1 MADAAA
7 PSKRLG
13 DMREL
18 AGIEVTQLAPL
29 DCALGFSKEAK
40 RACTV
45 RQERPQRLVI
55 GMDRQITSTFVNMIR
70 RLVMRLKSLILKE
83 KTTKGIHAKEDPAQG
98 RVPAIITY
106 LRHNS
111 ERSDIAKNQI
121 TSTFV
126 NFTWPHDL
134 PALRRSILLETN
146 NAETRGVVKI
156 ALGEGRPRAPVGMG
170 SIIAALVEIGTPFL
184 SAHLSKGAD
193 VCLEEGE
200 GQRKSQVP
208 DDRVAYFGLDALGQV
223 VVQEDL
229 REFFE
234 GEGRA
239 SLHATFDS
247 HRIVDV

>member
-126 NFTWPHDL
+126 NFIWPHDL
-134 PALRRSILLETN
+134 PPAT
-146 NAETRGVVKI
+146 G
-156 ALGEGRPRAPVGMG
+156 GG
-170 SIIAALVEIGTPFL
+170 
-184 SAHLSKGAD
+184 
-193 VCLEEGE
+193 
-200 GQRKSQVP
+200 
-208 DDRVAYFGLDALGQV
+208 DASP
-223 VVQEDL
+223 EPW
-229 REFFE
+229 
-234 GEGRA
+234 
-239 SLHATFDS
+239 
-247 HRIVDV
+247 